1 MIPMPNLDVL
11 GFLVLATFAVL
22 CGLSVILQK
31 HAVASALSLVGVMGS
46 LAVLYL
52 MLGAEF
58 LAAVQMIV
66 YAGAIMVLFVFVIML
81 LNSGSERPAKARYF
95 AYLVGIPSLLA
106 FLGVILFH
114 LEGIAQHFFRAVRSL
129 HARRPGARGTVAFY
143 PVSAALRSDFA
154 SGLDRHHWRHGSGE
168 EGDRL
173 A

>member
-106 FLGVILFH
+106 FLGVISFFILKELPNTSSVQFGAFTQGGPAPVGRLLFTQY
-114 LEGIAQHFFRAVRSL
+114 LLPFEVTSLLVLIAII
-129 HARRPGARGTVAFY
+129 GAMV
-143 PVSAALRSDFA
+143 
-154 SGLDRHHWRHGSGE
+154 
-168 EGDRL
+168 L
-173 A
+173 AKKEID

>member
-1 MIPMPNLDVL
+1 MIPIPNLDVL
-11 GFLVLATFAVL
+11 AFLVLATFAVL

-81 LNSGSERPAKARYF
+81 LNSGSEQRGRSRYF
-95 AYLVGIPSLLA
+95 AYAVGVPALLVFLGLVATFVLTELPKTSAVKFGAFTQGGPAPIGRLLFTQYLLPFEVTSLLV
-106 FLGVILFH
+106 L
-114 LEGIAQHFFRAVRSL
+114 IAII
-129 HARRPGARGTVAFY
+129 GAMV
-143 PVSAALRSDFA
+143 
-154 SGLDRHHWRHGSGE
+154 
-168 EGDRL
+168 L
-173 A
+173 AKKEID

>member
-11 GFLVLATFAVL
+11 GFLVLAAFAVL

-81 LNSGSERPAKARYF
+81 LNSGSEPRGKARYF
-95 AYLVGIPSLLA
+95 PYLVGIPSLLV
-106 FLGVILFH
+106 FLGVVTTFILRELPNTAAVSFGSFTQGGPAPVGR
-114 LEGIAQHFFRAVRSL
+114 LLFTQYLLPFEVTSLLVLIAII
-129 HARRPGARGTVAFY
+129 GAMV
-143 PVSAALRSDFA
+143 
-154 SGLDRHHWRHGSGE
+154 
-168 EGDRL
+168 L
-173 A
+173 AKKEID

>member
-1 MIPMPNLDVL
+1 MIPLPNLDVL
-11 GFLVLATFAVL
+11 AFLILATFAVL

-81 LNSGSERPAKARYF
+81 LNAGSELPSRKRWFSYA
-95 AYLVGIPSLLA
+95 VGIPALLVFLGLVTSFILLELPRTADVKFGAFTQGGPAPVGRLLFTQYLLPFEVTSLLV
-106 FLGVILFH
+106 L
-114 LEGIAQHFFRAVRSL
+114 IAII
-129 HARRPGARGTVAFY
+129 GAMV
-143 PVSAALRSDFA
+143 
-154 SGLDRHHWRHGSGE
+154 
-168 EGDRL
+168 L
-173 A
+173 AKKEID